1 MKKIR
6 KAIIMVLVAVSVCC
20 SVIACGR
27 TKLSDSEIDKL
38 SEKGYCLTKYKD
50 DTYCYTEDN
59 IQYYY
64 KYSMGHF
71 TFTKYKISNLYN
83 KYNPNITNEENAYIV
98 VSKEKL
104 FKYKVM
110 LYKVI
115 KDSQEDKSEVDNSN
129 WFMCKKDVDK
139 KYLNGW
145 NDPLAKERDSYTT
158 IMNYTSKNKLRKT
171 LIKANKISKKM
182 NKIV

>member
-1 MKKIR
+1 
-6 KAIIMVLVAVSVCC
+6 
-20 SVIACGR
+20 
-27 TKLSDSEIDKL
+27 
-38 SEKGYCLTKYKD
+38 
-50 DTYCYTEDN
+50 
-59 IQYYY
+59 
-64 KYSMGHF
+64 
-71 TFTKYKISNLYN
+71 
-83 KYNPNITNEENAYIV
+83 
-98 VSKEKL
+98 
-104 FKYKVM
+104 M